1 MTIPDLKHD
10 GFGPVI
16 EQPLSRVQQIAG
28 MRLHAAWTQIPHV
41 THQEEADVT
50 AIDTLRKQSNA
61 ADLLLKLT
69 LLAYVARSTLL
80 ALKTFPRF
88 CASLD
93 PAGAVLQLKQ
103 YVNLGLAVE
112 TPKGLVVAV
121 IPGADI
127 LTLHQLGER
136 INDVATRGRNGALK
150 PSEMEGSCITIS
162 SLGNLGG
169 VGFTPIIN
177 PPNVAILGLSQA
189 RTRPVWIDGTIA
201 PRLILPL
208 SLSYDHRV
216 IDGADAARFCTYL
229 REVLGDAE
237 RCV

>member
-1 MTIPDLKHD
+1 MSDTDTEHD

-16 EQPLSRVQQIAG
+16 AQPLSRIQQISAT
-28 MRLHAAWTQIPHV
+28 RLHAAWTQIPHV
-41 THQEEADVT
+41 THHEEADVT
-50 AIDTLRKQSNA
+50 GLDALRRQGNDGDSGR
-61 ADLLLKLT
+61 KLT
-69 LLAYVARSTLL
+69 LLAYVARATVL
-80 ALKTFPRF
+80 ALKEYPRF

-93 PAGAVLQLKQ
+93 STHAALILKQ

-121 IPGADI
+121 TAGADR
-127 LTLHQLGER
+127 LSLEELGAR
-136 INDVATRGRNGALK
+136 IGDLASRGKQGALK
-150 PSEMEGSCITIS
+150 PSEMEGSCMTIS

-177 PPNVAILGLSQA
+177 PPNVAILGVSQA
-189 RTRPVWIDGTIA
+189 RVRPAWIEGAVA

-216 IDGADAARFCTYL
+216 IDGADAARFCSYV
-229 REVLGDAE
+229 RDVLGQAD
-237 RCV
+237 RWR